1 MSVDRSI
8 FREYDIR
15 GVYPSDLN
23 EKSIEV
29 IADAISKKC
38 FKENIASVVVGR
50 DGRNSGQI
58 LLKVFSDRLV
68 KNGINVK
75 NIGLVTSPVLYFAAK
90 KEVNKSGIM
99 ITGSHNPKNY
109 NGLKMILNDE
119 PVSGNEI
126 FNLISEEVKLPLLN
140 AKSEEIDIID
150 QYIDEVCKNILIK
163 KRIRVVLDSG
173 NGSAGCVAPKLF
185 KKLGCDVIELFSE
198 IDGNFPNH
206 HPDPGKIE
214 NLQDLVKSVR
224 ENNADLGIAFDGDG
238 DRLGVVTEKG
248 DIIFPDKIMMLFS
261 KEVLKRKKGKV
272 IYDVKC
278 SKDLEYIIKK
288 YNGEPVMSPTGHFHI
303 KNAIKETKAILAG
316 EMSGHIF
323 FNDIWYGFDDGH
335 YAGARI
341 VEIISNSS
349 RNISSIIDDF
359 PKSYSTP
366 ELNISVTDDTKF
378 QIIKKFTEEC
388 EIKGDKISIDGLRI
402 NFKNGWGLIRASNT
416 SPNLVL
422 RFEGSSENDL
432 NVIKDEFISELSRIC
447 PDVDILIN

>member
-1 MSVDRSI
+1 MSVDSAI

-38 FKENIASVVVGR
+38 YKENIRSVVVGR
-50 DGRNSGQI
+50 DGRNSGQS
-58 LLKVFSDRLV
+58 LLKAFSDRLI

-75 NIGLVTSPVLYFAAK
+75 NIGLVTSPILYFAAK
-90 KEVNKSGIM
+90 KELNKSGIM

-109 NGLKMILNDE
+109 NGLKMTLNDE
-119 PVSGNEI
+119 PVSGKEI
-126 FNLISEEVKLPLLN
+126 LNLINEEIKLPLLN

-150 QYIDEVCKNILIK
+150 EYIDEVCKNICIK

-173 NGSAGCVAPKLF
+173 NGAAGCVAPKLF

-248 DIIFPDKIMMLFS
+248 DIVFPDKIMMLFS
-261 KEVLKRKKGKV
+261 KEVLKSKKGKV

-335 YAGARI
+335 YAGARM

-366 ELNISVTDDTKF
+366 ELNISVTDDTKS
-378 QIIKKFTEEC
+378 QIIKKFTKEC
-388 EIKGDKISIDGLRI
+388 KIKGDKISIDGLRI

-422 RFEGSSENDL
+422 RFEGISENDL
-432 NVIKDEFISELSRIC
+432 NIIKDEFISELSRIC
-447 PDVDILIN
+447 PDVDILIK